1 MNDIGSKSPDEV
13 MRIPFETH
21 EDRAKFRRF
30 LKATGRKAGPFVRTL
45 ILKAMDD
52 EAKRETPHA

>member
-1 MNDIGSKSPDEV
+1 MPDTAEKPRR
-13 MRIPFETH
+13 MKIDTGMGEA
-21 EDRAKFRRF
+21 EELKFKTF

-52 EAKRETPHA
+52 EAKREAPHA